1 MSESPGELKPLQI
14 GVRFKQPA
22 IVLLYEENSKYRKR
36 IMPVRELKKNSSVA
50 LIASDFKEHHERY
63 LKNVPNFKIEKMLRL
78 IQNDMKGL
86 ELEESLQ
93 EINKEFSVDPE
104 ENLNDADDI
113 ELKRKK
119 EIMNLTFEKNQKK
132 PGDPDFKYDVEVDFS
147 QVAGIESSIWDS
159 EKDDDEF

>member
-63 LKNVPNFKIEKMLRL
+63 LINVPNFKIEKMLRL

-104 ENLNDADDI
+104 ENLNDVDDV

-132 PGDPDFKYDVEVDFS
+132 PSDPDFKYDVEVDFS